1 MKTILLLG
9 AGMSASSLIRYLLQ
23 HAEQFDWQLRV
34 VDQSLDL
41 VKRKLNGHPRGIA
54 LSFNALDRSERWEEL
69 KRADLVISMLPARFH
84 VEVAKDCLE
93 LKKHLITPSYVA
105 PEMKALDAEVKAA
118 GLLFMNEIGVDPG
131 IDHMSAMQI
140 IDEIRAKGGTI
151 TSFKSYCGGLIA
163 PESDNNPWNYKFTW
177 NPLNVVLAGQGGAAQ
192 FIDHGQYKYIPSGQL
207 FARLDHIEVEGYGSF
222 DGYANRDSLSYREV
236 YGLETIPTLY
246 RGTLRRKGYC
256 QAWNVFVQLGMT
268 DDSYALANAENLTAR
283 TFLNSFLPFDETK
296 SVEEKFMNFCA
307 KIGVTDIERFRWL
320 GLFDGETVIG
330 FEKASPAKLL
340 EKILVKKWVLEPGDK
355 DMLVMVHEFEY
366 EFNGMR
372 HEINSSMVNIGEDQM
387 YTSMSNTVG
396 LPVGICAK
404 LMLTGAL
411 KDTGVHVPTAAHV
424 YQPILLELQGMGIA
438 FNEKHR
444 SLGSC

>member
-41 VKRKLNGHPRGIA
+41 VQRKLNGHPRGVA
-54 LSFNALDRSERWEEL
+54 FSFNALDRSERWEEL

-84 VEVAKDCLE
+84 VDVAKDCLE

-105 PEMKALDAEVKAA
+105 PEMKAMDAEVKAA

-140 IDEIRAKGGTI
+140 IDEIRGKGGTI

-192 FIDHGQYKYIPSGQL
+192 YIDHDQYKYIPSGQL

-283 TFLNSFLPFDETK
+283 TFLNAFLPFDETK
-296 SVEEKFMNFCA
+296 SVEEKFTNFCA
-307 KIGVTDIERFRWL
+307 KFGVTDIERFRWL
-320 GLFDGETVIG
+320 NLFDGETVIG
-330 FEKASPAKLL
+330 FENATPAKLL
-340 EKILVKKWVLEPGDK
+340 EKILVKKWVLEPGDI
-355 DMLVMVHEFEY
+355 DMLVMVHEFVY
-366 EFNGMR
+366 ELNGMR
-372 HEINSSMVNIGEDQM
+372 HEINSSMVNIGEDQL

-411 KDTGVHVPTAAHV
+411 KDTGVHVPIAAHV
-424 YQPILLELQGMGIA
+424 YQPILTELQGMGIT

-444 SLGSC
+444 TLGSC

>member
-1 MKTILLLG
+1 M
-9 AGMSASSLIRYLLQ
+9 
-23 HAEQFDWQLRV
+23 
-34 VDQSLDL
+34 
-41 VKRKLNGHPRGIA
+41 
-54 LSFNALDRSERWEEL
+54 
-69 KRADLVISMLPARFH
+69 
-84 VEVAKDCLE
+84 
-93 LKKHLITPSYVA
+93 
-105 PEMKALDAEVKAA
+105 DAEVKSA

-131 IDHMSAMQI
+131 IDHKSAMQI

-192 FIDHGQYKYIPSGQL
+192 YIDHDQYKYIPSGQL

-283 TFLNSFLPFDETK
+283 TFLNAFLPFDEMK

-307 KIGVTDIERFRWL
+307 KFGVTDIERFRWL
-320 GLFDGETVIG
+320 DLFDGELVLR
-330 FEKASPAKLL
+330 KLPQL
-340 EKILVKKWVLEPGDK
+340 NFWK
-355 DMLVMVHEFEY
+355 
-366 EFNGMR
+366 
-372 HEINSSMVNIGEDQM
+372 
-387 YTSMSNTVG
+387 
-396 LPVGICAK
+396 
-404 LMLTGAL
+404 
-411 KDTGVHVPTAAHV
+411 
-424 YQPILLELQGMGIA
+424 
-438 FNEKHR
+438 R
-444 SLGSC
+444 SW

>member
-23 HAEQFDWQLRV
+23 HAEQFNWQLRV

-41 VKRKLNGHPRGIA
+41 VNRKINGHPRGVA

-93 LKKHLITPSYVA
+93 LKKQLITPSYVA
-105 PEMKALDAEVKAA
+105 PEMKAMHKEVQEA

-177 NPLNVVLAGQGGAAQ
+177 NPRNVVLAGQGIAAQ
-192 FIDHGQYKYIPSGQL
+192 YIDHDQYKYLPYGQL
-207 FARLDHIEVEGYGSF
+207 FARLDHIDVEGYGSF
-222 DGYANRDSLSYREV
+222 DGYANRDSLSYRAV

-268 DDSYALANAENLTAR
+268 DDTYPLANAENLTAR
-283 TFLNSFLPFDETK
+283 SFLNAFLRFDETK
-296 SVEEKFMNFCA
+296 TVEEKFSIFCA
-307 KIGVTDIERFRWL
+307 QVGVTDIERFRWL
-320 GLFDGETVIG
+320 DLFDGETVIG
-330 FEKASPAKLL
+330 FENATPAQLL
-340 EKILVKKWVLEPGDK
+340 EKILVKKWVLEPRDK
-355 DMLVMVHEFEY
+355 DMLVMVHEFVY
-366 EFNGMR
+366 ELEGMR
-372 HEINSSMVNIGEDQM
+372 HEIISSMVNIGEDPM

-404 LMLTGAL
+404 LMLTGQL
-411 KDTGVHVPTAAHV
+411 KDSGVHVPTAAHV
-424 YQPILLELQGMGIA
+424 YQPILTELAELGIT

-444 SLGSC
+444 TLGSC

>member
-23 HAEQFDWQLRV
+23 HAEQFNWQLRV

-41 VKRKLNGHPRGIA
+41 VNRKINGHPRGVA
-54 LSFNALDRSERWEEL
+54 LSFNALDRTERWEEL
-69 KRADLVISMLPARFH
+69 KGADLVISMLPARFH

-105 PEMKALDAEVKAA
+105 PEMKALDQEVKAA

-177 NPLNVVLAGQGGAAQ
+177 NPRNVVLAGQGIAAQ
-192 FIDHGQYKYIPSGQL
+192 YIDHDQYKYLPYGQL
-207 FARLDHIEVEGYGSF
+207 FARLDHIDVEGYGSF
-222 DGYANRDSLSYREV
+222 DGYANRDSLSYRAV

-283 TFLNSFLPFDETK
+283 TFLNAFLRFDETK
-296 SVEEKFMNFCA
+296 TVEEKFTIFCA
-307 KIGVTDIERFRWL
+307 QFGVTDIERFRWID
-320 GLFDGETVIG
+320 LFDGETVIG
-330 FEKASPAKLL
+330 FENATPAQLL

-355 DMLVMVHEFEY
+355 DMLVMVHEFVY
-366 EFNGMR
+366 ELHGTR
-372 HEINSSMVNIGEDQM
+372 HEIISSMVNIGEDPT

-411 KDTGVHVPTAAHV
+411 KDTGVHVPIAAHV
-424 YQPILLELQGMGIA
+424 YQPILTELQGMGIT

-444 SLGSC
+444 TLGSC